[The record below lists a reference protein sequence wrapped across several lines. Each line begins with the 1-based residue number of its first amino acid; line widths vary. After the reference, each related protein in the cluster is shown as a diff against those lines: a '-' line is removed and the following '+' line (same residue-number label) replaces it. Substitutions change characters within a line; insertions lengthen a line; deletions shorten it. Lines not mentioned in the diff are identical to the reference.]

1 MNTTDIWLQLQE
13 LEQEARDA
21 KGEAS
26 RSHSVLQAELDLI
39 KTKVN
44 ADFLAQ
50 NQRLEALAKR
60 AKTLRGMVG
69 TMVDRERLLAS
80 ASPEAPTRTA
90 QPSDTSFK
98 DILGGGV

>member
-50 NQRLEALAKR
+50 NQRLEASTKR

-69 TMVDRERLLAS
+69 TMVDLERQLAS
-80 ASPEAPTRTA
+80 RSPETSTQADAP
-90 QPSDTSFK
+90 SKDT
-98 DILGGGV
+98 LGGC